1 MRLYHNL
8 AALNIYRSYSNNLSN
23 LSKAS
28 DMISS
33 GLRINSSKDDP
44 YGLAQSE
51 RMDMQ
56 VKGLAVAQRNAQDGV
71 SMIQTV
77 NGGLNNISSDL
88 QNIRKLVVK
97 AQNESNSPDDE
108 NAIQM
113 QISSLLDG
121 IDDIANDTEFNG
133 VKMISGSDDGKPL
146 KPLQA
151 LVGVDSGDTV
161 KIPTYNFTS
170 SNLGTKD
177 ADGNIISSLRNI
189 NVVNQ
194 NKDSDAL
201 NIIDASINDI
211 LSASDKYG
219 AIENRF
225 SSTIDN
231 IEEVSEN
238 TESSYSK
245 ISDVDVSSE
254 MVEYSKDSILTE
266 AGNAMMAQAN
276 KFPQEILSIL
286 QNIK

>member
-23 LSKAS
+23 LNKAS

-77 NGGLNNISSDL
+77 NGGLSNISSDL
-88 QNIRKLVVK
+88 QTIRKLVVK

-108 NAIQM
+108 NAIQT

-133 VKMISGSDDGKPL
+133 VKMISGSSG

-177 ADGNIISSLRNI
+177 GNGNIISSLRSI
-189 NVVNQ
+189 NVADKNG
-194 NKDSDAL
+194 NSNAL
-201 NIIDASINDI
+201 NIIDASINEV

-231 IEEVSEN
+231 IQEISEN

-245 ISDVDVSSE
+245 VSDVDISSE
-254 MVEYSKDSILTE
+254 MIEYSKDSILTE

>member
-8 AALNIYRSYSNNLSN
+8 AALSIYRSYSNNLSN

-56 VKGLAVAQRNAQDGV
+56 VKGLEVAQRNAQDGV
-71 SMIQTV
+71 SMVQTV

-88 QNIRKLVVK
+88 QTIRELVVK
-97 AQNESNSPDDE
+97 AQNGSNNPDDQE
-108 NAIQM
+108 AIQT
-113 QISSLLDG
+113 QISSLLHG

-133 VKMISGSDDGKPL
+133 VKMISGSSG

-161 KIPTYNFTS
+161 EIPTYNFTS
-170 SNLGTKD
+170 LNLGTKD

-189 NVVNQ
+189 DVVNQ
-194 NKDSDAL
+194 NKASDAL
-201 NIIDASINDI
+201 NVIDASINDI

-219 AIENRF
+219 ALENRF

-231 IEEVSEN
+231 IEEISEN